1 MAEYEGHNA
10 SSAKATIAKLTRSL
24 AQDQGRIFKRDVIG
38 SLYPEKKIKGPDGK
52 EVDIGKIC
60 ADWSYVI
67 LTNLA
72 YDKQLL
78 NELLLMVHIAYQRG
92 KNLNTWIPFQIFM
105 RTKGI
110 IPFSIKI
117 NEMTDIA
124 MLSFMGQLEK
134 PKKKSS
140 GYGNVRW

>member
-38 SLYPEKKIKGPDGK
+38 LLYPTKMVGTTD
-52 EVDIGKIC
+52 VGKIC
-60 ADWSYVI
+60 ADWSYVV

-78 NELLLMVHIAYQRG
+78 NELLIMIYIAYQRS
-92 KNLNTWIPFQIFM
+92 KNLNTWKPWLLIM
-105 RTKGI
+105 RTKAI
-110 IPFSIKI
+110 IPFSMKI

-124 MLSFMGQLEK
+124 MLSFMGQLDK
-134 PKKKSS
+134 PKKKHMR
-140 GYGNVRW
+140 YEDENW